1 MPEITS
7 LARMENLQRLT
18 QFVAKQA
25 QFAHLPARRVRKIEL
40 AVEEVLVNIFS
51 YAYPDAEGPV
61 SIACQTA
68 NDRLIIEI
76 RDIGVPFNILEVP
89 NPDVGAQLS
98 ERQIGGLGAFFVR
111 KIADEVHY
119 RREED
124 QNVLVLIFDHHS
136 QDTSTFQIGA

>member
-25 QFAHLPARRVRKIEL
+25 QSAHLPARRVRKIEL

-61 SIACQTA
+61 YIACQTA